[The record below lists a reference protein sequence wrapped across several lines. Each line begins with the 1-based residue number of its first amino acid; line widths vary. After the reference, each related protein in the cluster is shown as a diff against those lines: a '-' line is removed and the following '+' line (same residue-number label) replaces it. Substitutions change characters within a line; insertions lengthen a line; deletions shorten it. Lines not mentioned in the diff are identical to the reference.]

1 MDAILQAGALL
12 SFLAGVI
19 NGLGRDGASCGVG
32 ASTRKQPLG
41 GLALQA
47 TPVVAQGFQQRGA
60 EHDISVLATFPAP
73 DMDDHASAVD
83 IGDLQASQLGASCP
97 CAIERHQYN
106 ALKPRL
112 GRVDEAGNF
121 FSAQYAVEVLRL
133 LLIRFI
139 CPPPSFLHLLYEEE
153 PGARQRLRDGASRDA
168 PLSAYIRLILP

>member
-1 MDAILQAGALL
+1 MDGILQAGALRSVL
-12 SFLAGVI
+12 RGVI
-19 NGLGRDGASCGVG
+19 NGLGSDGAMCVVA
-32 ASTRKQPLG
+32 ASARKHPLG
-41 GLALQA
+41 GLALQP

-112 GRVDEAGNF
+112 GRVDEAENF
-121 FSAQYAVEVLRL
+121 LLAQY
-133 LLIRFI
+133 
-139 CPPPSFLHLLYEEE
+139 
-153 PGARQRLRDGASRDA
+153 GGQ
-168 PLSAYIRLILP
+168 